1 MPETAM
7 NRENIIN
14 DAENASEWLYCAGHV
29 RPKPKPTYRGARAN
43 PLNPENTPADADEGV
58 PPADKDSA
66 TANNQLAMP
75 PMDGSAPPA
84 DKGSSD
90 EQHTATHMDVDP
102 VPVLPAS
109 HTAGTPPPILPPSP
123 SPLRASCPVKYTAVL
138 ALFDTGVERG
148 IWKSAV
154 DAWLTLEHATGFQV
168 SGKALPAGGC
178 PGAVSW
184 WVQRGRGTTRI
195 PAGLDTEDE
204 REDFYA
210 AVVSWRVGGDLGA
223 LPSGLNGL
231 TSVLACLAWWYR
243 VAKVLEGAPSWRKLV
258 EDVVWVL
265 NKKHRAFVHKRAAS
279 DALEN
284 PASKHA
290 RVE

>member
-1 MPETAM
+1 
-7 NRENIIN
+7 
-14 DAENASEWLYCAGHV
+14 
-29 RPKPKPTYRGARAN
+29 
-43 PLNPENTPADADEGV
+43 
-58 PPADKDSA
+58 
-66 TANNQLAMP
+66 
-75 PMDGSAPPA
+75 
-84 DKGSSD
+84 
-90 EQHTATHMDVDP
+90 MDVDP

-109 HTAGTPPPILPPSP
+109 HTTGTPPPILPPSP

-154 DAWLTLEHATGFQV
+154 DAWLTLGHATGFQV
-168 SGKALPAGGC
+168 SGKALPACGR

-204 REDFYA
+204 CEDFYA
-210 AVVSWRVGGDLGA
+210 AVVSWWLSVNPGWRKEGVRDTWVDTARWGRPWSPPL
-223 LPSGLNGL
+223 GLNGL

-243 VAKVLEGAPSWRKLV
+243 VAKILEGAPSWRKLV

-265 NKKHRAFVHKRAAS
+265 NEKHRAFVRKRAAS

-284 PASKHA
+284 PASKRA

>member
-1 MPETAM
+1 
-7 NRENIIN
+7 
-14 DAENASEWLYCAGHV
+14 
-29 RPKPKPTYRGARAN
+29 
-43 PLNPENTPADADEGV
+43 
-58 PPADKDSA
+58 
-66 TANNQLAMP
+66 
-75 PMDGSAPPA
+75 
-84 DKGSSD
+84 
-90 EQHTATHMDVDP
+90 MDVDP
-102 VPVLPAS
+102 APVLPAS

-138 ALFDTGVERG
+138 ALLDTGVERG

-168 SGKALPAGGC
+168 SGKALPAGGR

-195 PAGLDTEDE
+195 PAGLDAEDE

-210 AVVSWRVGGDLGA
+210 AVVSWWLSVNPGWRKEGVEDAEGFETRGLIQRVGGDLGA

-265 NKKHRAFVHKRAAS
+265 NEKHRAFVHKRAAS

-284 PASKHA
+284 PTSKRA